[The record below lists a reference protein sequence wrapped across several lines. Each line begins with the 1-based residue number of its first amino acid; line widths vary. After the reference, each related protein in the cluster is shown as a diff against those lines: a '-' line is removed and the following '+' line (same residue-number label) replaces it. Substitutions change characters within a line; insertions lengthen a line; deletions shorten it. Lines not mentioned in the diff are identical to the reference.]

1 MIGQSNCDRLSSR
14 MSNKK
19 TEKQLK
25 KLLALSDQPR
35 GQSLPMV
42 SVEAEV
48 DFKLDWT
55 DLKVSREEIFSEYLD
70 FLRSMNNIISSEKEK
85 ILKVVRTKLKIPEIE
100 ENLASLKFEN
110 LLHIKD
116 GNRIIDRLSIKL
128 GWSLR

>member
-1 MIGQSNCDRLSSR
+1 

-19 TEKQLK
+19 TEQQLK
-25 KLLALSDQPR
+25 KLLALSDQPG
-35 GQSLPMV
+35 GQPLPKV
-42 SVEAEV
+42 SVQADD
-48 DFKLDWT
+48 DFNLDWT

-70 FLRSMNNIISSEKEK
+70 FLRSMNDIVSSEKEK
-85 ILKVVRTKLKIPEIE
+85 ILKIVRTKLKIPEIE
-100 ENLASLKFEN
+100 KNLASLKFEN